1 MAGEAP
7 LREERLDLAGEIDI
21 LRGWRDGGR
30 GQQTGGRGENHERPK
45 AVAATGP
52 VDLEKLATH
61 TTYGTPI
68 ETGRPRPF

>member
-7 LREERLDLAGEIDI
+7 LREERLDFAGEIDI

-52 VDLEKLATH
+52 VDLEKLSTH
-61 TTYGTPI
+61 TDLWYSD
-68 ETGRPRPF
+68 